1 MVAACIALFVTF
13 FVQKLLQGNV
23 DILGIVITGP
33 VRGEGGDP
41 VALNKQVGT
50 AEHGYPCSVLFHD
63 LLFQRSLNYFNT
75 DVMSRVAAARGIVD
89 DTERLTE
96 YAALEKQIVEEDA
109 AWVPKNV

>member
-63 LLFQRSLNYFNT
+63 LLFQRGVLGQAFGVVHNAAGGSNT
-75 DVMSRVAAARGIVD
+75 AHSVGVKVVQAAHI
-89 DTERLTE
+89 
-96 YAALEKQIVEEDA
+96 ALFGG
-109 AWVPKNV
+109 